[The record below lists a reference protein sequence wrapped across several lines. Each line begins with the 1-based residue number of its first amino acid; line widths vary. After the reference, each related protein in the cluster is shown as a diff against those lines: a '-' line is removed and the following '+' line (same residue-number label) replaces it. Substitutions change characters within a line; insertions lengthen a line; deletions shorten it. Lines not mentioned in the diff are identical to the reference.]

1 MDQGSIVVPILSV
14 FILIAISAFF
24 SGSETGLIGVA
35 REKIHALKMEG
46 NRRAETLSRLREDPE
61 RLIGAILLG
70 NNVVNIAASSIAT
83 ALAIRLVGESGVVYA
98 TLAMT
103 LLVLVFA
110 EVLPKT
116 YAVRNAEQVAL
127 AVAPVFVLITRVF
140 APMTLAVQAIVNIVI
155 NAITHEPAQSVTG
168 TSALRGAIDMY
179 HEEGEVH
186 SDDRFMLSGIIDLE
200 VTDVRDIMIHRSDM
214 VSANID
220 LPTKEVAGIIADCTH
235 TRLPI
240 WEGDNNRFIGVLH
253 TKDFFRAMHLHDG
266 DIDTLDIRPILREL
280 MYAPESTKLKNQ
292 LAAFK
297 KSRKHF
303 ALVVDEFG
311 SVSGIVTLE
320 DVLEEVVGE
329 IEDEHDLRETNHIER
344 FDDGSYAIDGDV
356 TLREIEKSLGWEF
369 PASDASTLAGVIMEA
384 AQSIPQCDEVIELEH
399 FMVKVISRTENKID
413 RIKIRV
419 KSEQ

>member
-1 MDQGSIVVPILSV
+1 MDQGSIVVPLISV

-35 REKIHALKMEG
+35 REKIHALKMDG

-83 ALAIRLVGESGVVYA
+83 ALAIRLVGEAGVVYA

-103 LLVLVFA
+103 VLVLVFS

-127 AVAPVFVLITRVF
+127 AVAPIFVLITRIF
-140 APMTLAVQAIVNIVI
+140 APLTLAVQAIVNLVI
-155 NAITHEPAQSVTG
+155 NAVTREPAPSVTG
-168 TSALRGAIDMY
+168 TNALRGAIDMY

-186 SDDRFMLSGIIDLE
+186 SDDHFMLSGIIDLE
-200 VTDVRDIMIHRSDM
+200 VTDLRDIMIHRSDM

-220 LPTKEVAGIIADCTH
+220 QPTQELARIITESSH

-240 WEGDNNRFIGVLH
+240 WEGDSNRFIGVLH
-253 TKDFFRAMHLHDG
+253 TKDFFRAMHQHEG
-266 DIDTLDIRPILREL
+266 DPENLYVRAILREL

-297 KSRKHF
+297 RNRKHF

-311 SVSGIVTLE
+311 SVSGLVTLE

-329 IEDEHDLRETNHIER
+329 IEDEHDVSDTKRIEQL
-344 FDDGSYAIDGDV
+344 DDGSYAMDGDV
-356 TLREIEKSLGWEF
+356 SLREIEKTLGWNF
-369 PASDASTLAGVIMEA
+369 PESEASTLAGVVMEA
-384 AQSIPQCDEVIELEH
+384 AQSIPQRDQVIELDH
-399 FMVKVISRTENKID
+399 FMIKVIGRTENKID
-413 RIKIRV
+413 RMQIRV
-419 KSEQ
+419 KSE